1 MPKPL
6 AVIIEDQAFISEMY
20 ADALTLT
27 GLATHIIA
35 DGKTAI
41 EELETLTPT
50 LIVLDMNLPQ
60 VSGHYL
66 FKHIRGNP
74 RLKNVPIII
83 STANSI
89 LAGAVAKDLGEIDF
103 LMLKPVNIKELQTLA
118 RKLLAEAT

>member
-1 MPKPL
+1 MSKPL

-41 EELETLTPT
+41 VELETLTPT

-66 FKHIRGNP
+66 YKHIRSHS
-74 RLKNVPIII
+74 RLKHVPIII

-89 LAGAVAKDLGEIDF
+89 LAGAVAKDLGDLDF

-118 RKLLAEAT
+118 KKLMAEMT